1 MVGVWAARLARGT
14 PLPTALEYLMA
25 LTLCVYFCCC
35 FLFFLERLLF
45 RQQPLRHYY
54 HDQNGACTQVMFT
67 RTCLM
72 LWLRHNA
79 LQPSFQTPRY
89 CTMQINPLTPNMN
102 LILAKMEIKIIRDE

>member
-1 MVGVWAARLARGT
+1 MVGVWAARLARSA
-14 PLPTALEYLMA
+14 PLPTALEYLVA

-35 FLFFLERLLF
+35 FFFLERLLF

-54 HDQNGACTQVMFT
+54 HDQNGVCTQVMFI
-67 RTCLM
+67 RTFLM

-89 CTMQINPLTPNMN
+89 YTIHINPLTPNIH
-102 LILAKMEIKIIRDE
+102 LILAKIEIKIIRGE